1 MPTPIN
7 PPIIDREDLP
17 YRPCAGICLINA
29 GGLVFAGRRIDGGET
44 RGNLWQMPQGG
55 IDEGE
60 PSDVAAFREMEEEI
74 GTRKASL
81 LAEVSGWIPY
91 DLPPELLGK
100 VWKGKYRGQKQKWF
114 AFRFEGVDADISIE
128 TQHPE
133 FSTWAWMKADDL
145 LAETVPFKRD
155 VYARVFEEFAA
166 FLK

>member
-1 MPTPIN
+1 MPTA
-7 PPIIDREDLP
+7 IDPENLP
-17 YRPCAGICLINA
+17 YRPCAGICLINRD
-29 GGLVFAGRRIDGGET
+29 GLVFAGRRIDGGEA

-60 PSDVAAFREMEEEI
+60 ACDIAAFREMEEEI

-81 LAEVSGWIPY
+81 LCEVRDWILY
-91 DLPPELLGK
+91 DLPPDLLGK

-114 AFRFEGVDADISIE
+114 AFRFEGVDSDISIE
-128 TQHPE
+128 TEHPE

-145 LAETVPFKRD
+145 LAETVPFKRG
-155 VYARVFEEFAA
+155 VYVRVFEEFAE